1 MSVPIVVVDNL
12 NADTGSSQ
20 QNRGLAAGLG
30 KDTKVVPS
38 LCSTLS
44 EGLVN
49 KGLEQSEKYS
59 V

>member
-20 QNRGLAAGLG
+20 QNRGLAAGVR
-30 KDTKVVPS
+30 KDMKVVPS

-49 KGLEQSEKYS
+49 KGLE
-59 V
+59 

>member
-20 QNRGLAAGLG
+20 QNRGLAAGVR

-49 KGLEQSEKYS
+49 KGLE
-59 V
+59 